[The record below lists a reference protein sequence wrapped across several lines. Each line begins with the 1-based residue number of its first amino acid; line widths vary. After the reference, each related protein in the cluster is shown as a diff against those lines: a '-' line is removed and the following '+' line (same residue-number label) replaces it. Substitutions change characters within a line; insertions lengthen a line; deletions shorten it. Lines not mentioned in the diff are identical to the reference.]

1 MQTKRRKEVL
11 RKTSKH
17 TSEKLE
23 QTMSKSKKLMIYTGP
38 SMNPTLKD
46 GDGLHLVSYQGRKI
60 QPGDVIVFLS
70 PEKDRKITHRVVSNN
85 GQGIRTQGDN
95 NSRVDSGILKP
106 EHILGRVVFAQRRDR
121 KIRVLGG
128 VMGQFYALLIR
139 EMHIIDSWISSL
151 LRPIYYQL
159 ARSGI
164 FKRWAP
170 IQKRIRI
177 ISYARSGGAERQLLL
192 GRQLIGQLLPRKDR
206 WQIKRPFR
214 LFIDEEC
221 LGNVQ
226 YPKLSKAKAEQS
238 NKKTCEN
245 NKEDLGLV
253 EKIRNLH
260 QELTLCGNSP
270 NALLDFPNEL
280 IIYISSLLRNEALPP
295 PELPIN
301 QWSDVLSCL
310 RSHWVLPLLYR
321 QISSYPPEYQPP
333 EDVMDRMRKAFLIS
347 RVRCLHMEKQL
358 NEIINSFHDEK
369 IKILVLKGPSLA
381 LSVYPDPALRPS
393 SDLDLLVLS
402 EQMSQARTILEELGY
417 QNLGKRF
424 EHSRDFYSEETF
436 LHQENSRD
444 NRAIELH
451 WDLHAFSGISR
462 EVKVEELF
470 QRAVKIE
477 KSGLIFETL
486 HPVDALIHRAI
497 NMAIWHNKD
506 IRLLWIYDTALL
518 AQRLKTSK
526 DWQVLLERSVD
537 WRGRLALEYSLK
549 MAQLWVGLKLPKRFD
564 DFSRWPPPTE
574 TEAGFWSDAQLR
586 HDRLTSFLKL
596 HWSDTTGVFKR
607 ARFLLHLLFPNP
619 RIIRLDYP
627 PANTWLLPFSYVR
640 RLYRWFRQYFV
651 SRFAFSNRRG

>member
-1 MQTKRRKEVL
+1 MTDNPL
-11 RKTSKH
+11 
-17 TSEKLE
+17 
-23 QTMSKSKKLMIYTGP
+23 KSIIYTGP

-46 GDGLHLVSYQGRKI
+46 GDGLHLIPYHGRKI
-60 QPGDVIVFLS
+60 RLGDVVVFLS
-70 PEKDRKITHRVVSNN
+70 PEKDRKITHRVISIY

-95 NSRVDSGILKP
+95 NNQVDSGILKP
-106 EHILGRVVFAQRRDR
+106 EHILGRVVYAQRRNR
-121 KIRVLGG
+121 MIRVYGG
-128 VMGQFYALLIR
+128 VMGQLYALMIK

-151 LRPIYYQL
+151 FRPIYYRL

-164 FKRWAP
+164 FKRWAL
-170 IQKRIRI
+170 IQERTRI
-177 ISYARSGGAERQLLL
+177 ISYVRPGGTERQLLL
-192 GRQLIGQLLPRKDR
+192 GRRVIGQLLPRKDR
-206 WQIKRPFR
+206 WQIRRPFR
-214 LFIDEEC
+214 LFIDEES
-221 LGNVQ
+221 LPKGNLQ
-226 YPKLSKAKAEQS
+226 YPKLSKSKAGQS
-238 NKKTCEN
+238 SKKTCEN
-245 NKEDLGLV
+245 NKEDFGLA

-260 QELTLCGNSP
+260 QELTLCGEPP

-280 IIYISSLLRNEALPP
+280 IIYISSILRNEAFPP

-310 RSHWVLPLLYR
+310 RFHWILPLLYR
-321 QISSYPPEYQPP
+321 QISSLPPENHPP
-333 EDVMDRMRKAFLIS
+333 EDIMNKMRKSFLIS

-358 NEIINSFHDEK
+358 GEIINAFHNEEVQ
-369 IKILVLKGPSLA
+369 ILVLKGPSLA

-402 EQMSQARTILEELGY
+402 EQMSKARAILGKLGY

-436 LHQENSRD
+436 LHQKNARD

-451 WDLHAFSGISR
+451 WDLHAFSGINR

-477 KSGLIFETL
+477 KAGLTFETL
-486 HPVDALIHRAI
+486 HPLDALIHRAI

-506 IRLLWIYDTALL
+506 IRLIWIYDTALL
-518 AQRLKTSK
+518 AQRLKASK
-526 DWQVLLERSVD
+526 DWEVIPERSVD
-537 WRGRLALEYSLK
+537 WRARLALEYSLK
-549 MAQLWVGLKLPKRFD
+549 MAQVWIGLKLPARYD

-574 TEAGFWSDAQLR
+574 TEAAFWSDAQQR
-586 HDRLTSFLKL
+586 HDRITSFLKL
-596 HWSDTTGVFKR
+596 HWSNTTGVFKK

-627 PANTWLLPFSYVR
+627 PAHNWLLPFSYIR
-640 RLYRWFRQYFV
+640 RLARWFKQYFV
-651 SRFAFSNRRG
+651 NRIGLSNRRG